1 MNRREFLHV
10 ARLSALSS
18 AAIMSG
24 CASFGR
30 TAGPSAPPAKQ
41 ASDAVDFLLR
51 IAPVKLTLA
60 PKKEVQ
66 TIGYNGSVPGP
77 LLRVREG
84 QQVVMTV
91 RNDSDVPEVVHWHG
105 LYVTSEVDGAMET
118 GTPMVPPG
126 KSRQYAFTARPSG
139 TRWYHTHAV
148 AGKDLRR
155 SLYSGQ
161 FGFFYIE
168 PKNNPGNYDQEVF
181 LAAHQWNPQFVSM
194 QDIRKGPP
202 PDNGLE
208 VMYGA
213 ASINDKALGHGE
225 PIRVRL
231 GERIL
236 LHLLNASATDDIS
249 LALPGHD
256 FEVIALDGNPV
267 PNRRSVPVLTL
278 APSERID
285 AVVEMNRPGVWVL
298 GATEDSV
305 REIGLGVV
313 IEYGGQSGSPQW
325 SKPPPSRWDY
335 TAFGTAT
342 PTPEAD
348 DRINLV
354 FEKILGGRGGF
365 NRWTING
372 KSWPDVD
379 PLMVKAGRRYRIT
392 MENRTGDD
400 HPVHFHRH
408 TFELTRIGA
417 KTTSGVLKDTVNVPR
432 RQSVE
437 IDLVADDPGLTLY
450 HCHMQL
456 HQDFGFMGL
465 MNYAASGKPVGTDN
479 LPPRHSMPTAGETP
493 ATK

>member
-1 MNRREFLHV
+1 MNRREFFRV
-10 ARLSALSS
+10 AGLSAMSGGSILSGYAPLFGQSARSS
-18 AAIMSG
+18 AA
-24 CASFGR
+24 
-30 TAGPSAPPAKQ
+30 PAKQ
-41 ASDAVDFLLR
+41 VGDVMHFSLH
-51 IAPVKLTLA
+51 IAPIKLELG
-60 PKKEVQ
+60 PKQAIQ
-66 TIGYNGSVPGP
+66 TIGYNGIAPGP

-84 QQVVMTV
+84 QRVVMEV
-91 RNDSDVPEVVHWHG
+91 RNDSDVPEIVHWHG
-105 LYVTSEVDGAMET
+105 FFVPSEVDGAMEE

-168 PKNNPGNYDQEVF
+168 PKNDPGNYDQEVF
-181 LAAHQWNPQFVSM
+181 LAAHQWNPEFVSM

-208 VMYGA
+208 VMYRA

-231 GERIL
+231 GERVL
-236 LHLLNASATDDIS
+236 FRMLNTSATDDIS

-278 APSERID
+278 APAERID

-305 REIGLGVV
+305 REMGLGIVV
-313 IEYGGQSGSPQW
+313 EYGGQRGAPQW
-325 SKPPPSRWDY
+325 SKPSSSGWDY
-335 TAFGTAT
+335 TIFGTAAK
-342 PTPEAD
+342 PPEPD

-417 KTTSGVLKDTVNVPR
+417 KTTSGIGKDTVNVPR

-456 HQDFGFMGL
+456 HQDSGFMGL
-465 MNYAASGKPVGTDN
+465 MKYV
-479 LPPRHSMPTAGETP
+479 
-493 ATK
+493 